1 MQFVWCIS
9 EWFFVFCPDFY
20 FVSFFRNTDFIF
32 GFFLPLCS
40 LCGAGSVFSCACVI
54 AKGQQVLR
62 ACLKS
67 PLPCRAKPAAGGF
80 PRKMHPHFAWGPG
93 EGRGGGCRDV
103 VHESKFRFFQ
113 SFAALTPALSLASQ
127 AMLVAARAVPVPQ
140 GEGAYWLFSRFSVS
154 YTSIRKNAVLQ
165 DFKQA
170 LNLLPN
176 GCYGAAA
183 RKRSTVAAMSF
194 AWVMAEMTA
203 MPSAPAR

>member
-1 MQFVWCIS
+1 MVFCFLPGFLFCQFFS
-9 EWFFVFCPDFY
+9 EYGFYIWVFSAVMFFVRCGQCI
-20 FVSFFRNTDFIF
+20 FVRVRY
-32 GFFLPLCS
+32 C
-40 LCGAGSVFSCACVI
+40 
-54 AKGQQVLR
+54 QR
-62 ACLKS
+62 
-67 PLPCRAKPAAGGF
+67 AAGAESLFKIPPPLQGEARSGRVPTQNASAF
-80 PRKMHPHFAWGPG
+80 CVGPG
-93 EGRGGGCRDV
+93 GGSGRGWRDV

-140 GEGAYWLFSRFSVS
+140 GEGAYWLFFRFSVS

-165 DFKQA
+165 DFEQA

-176 GCYGAAA
+176 GCHGAAA